1 MRGSWV
7 CQGIRLRSGAK
18 LCEWAFGVY
27 HLLDTLEAQLPIY
40 WVPVLK
46 TLYSYITICNPRTCY
61 MGTWAFSGILRPKGM
76 ILSMF
81 KLLHGT
87 AAGLRI

>member
-1 MRGSWV
+1 MKGSWV

-40 WVPVLK
+40 WVPVLE
-46 TLYSYITICNPRTCY
+46 TLCNYILSVTQGPTIWVP
-61 MGTWAFSGILRPKGM
+61 GLLGILRPKGM
-76 ILSMF
+76 IVSVF
-81 KLLHGT
+81 KLLHCT